1 MMKKYSDEENAKGV
15 YIIFAVAQMILLAM
29 MYTILYAAFRA
40 TQLSVEKYGLDSFT
54 AFAPTII
61 VIVAVPV
68 LMYQT
73 RKIFL
78 QGRMLV
84 AVLWMMALL
93 SMFLVGVMIHVSNI
107 SGVA

>member
-1 MMKKYSDEENAKGV
+1 MEKYDDKQNAQGV
-15 YIIFAVAQMILLAM
+15 YIIFAVVQMILLAL
-29 MYTILYAAFRA
+29 MYTILYTAFRA
-40 TQLSVEKYGLDSFT
+40 TQLSVEKYGLSEFT

-61 VIVAVPV
+61 LFVAVPV
-68 LMYQT
+68 LMYRT

-84 AVLWMMALL
+84 AILWMMALL
-93 SMFLVGVMIHVSNI
+93 SVFLVGIIMHVSNI